1 MKRALQII
9 AVTVALLF
17 MIIFTANSIWGSKV
31 MTTGGM
37 VVLQPFQRFFT
48 SIGNGIGSFF
58 SGFSDARELTKE
70 RNELKEKVASLE
82 SEIAQLERYKT
93 ENDELHASLGLK
105 SVYGSK
111 DSIGGNVIANE
122 GGNWLSTFVIDVGSN
137 DGVKV
142 DYPVVTA
149 SGLVGRIARV
159 SANSSVVVSVI
170 DPWFKVSTVNS
181 RTDQLEVCIRGDIQ
195 LCQNGEC
202 RLEYTSDDLEIG
214 DVMETSGISDIYPKG
229 ILIGTVKE
237 IHQSENELGNYAVIT
252 PAVDFG
258 TLKVVSVLVPKDK

>member
-1 MKRALQII
+1 VKRVLQVI
-9 AVTVALLF
+9 AVTVALIF
-17 MIIFTANSIWGSKV
+17 AIIFTANSIWGSEV

-37 VVLQPFQRFFT
+37 VVLQPFQRFF
-48 SIGNGIGSFF
+48 SFIGDGVGGVF
-58 SGFSDARELTKE
+58 SGFSDSQKLTRE
-70 RNELKEKVASLE
+70 NEQLRQKVAELE
-82 SEIAQLERYKT
+82 NEVAQLERYKV

-111 DSIGGNVIANE
+111 TSIGGNVIANE
-122 GGNWLSTFVIDVGSN
+122 GGNWLSTFVIDVGKN

-181 RTDQLEVCIRGDIQ
+181 RTNQLEVCIRGDVK
-195 LCQNGEC
+195 LCENGEC
-202 RLEYTSDDLEIG
+202 RLEYTSGDLEIG

-237 IHQSENELGNYAVIT
+237 IHQSENDLANYAVIT
-252 PAVDFG
+252 PAVNFG
-258 TLKVVSVLVPKDK
+258 TLKVVSVLVPKEK